1 MFRNMSVMY
10 KYCVCQVDEGD
21 PPFPR
26 PAGYWWFGCD
36 TLSQPLKVDNEDRR
50 RGQHGAGQEWGEE
63 PQPQHS
69 TQLREGKLFNPSNM
83 SMKPFV
89 YEFKE

>member
-1 MFRNMSVMY
+1 MMNYFSQHVSHAH
-10 KYCVCQVDEGD
+10 CLCQVDEGD

-36 TLSQPLKVDNEDRR
+36 TLSQPLRVDNEDRR

-69 TQLREGKLFNPSNM
+69 TQLREGKLFNPSNI
-83 SMKPFV
+83 
-89 YEFKE
+89 YETFMDLI